1 MNNAPLLCN
10 PLRYYPRP
18 LAADD
23 PSRPETL
30 HSRHF
35 DLSRQLIS
43 MFQLHSIPKRWFGT
57 VALVFL
63 FLLPGACGAE
73 IFVAATLGEPYGVA
87 TIEIPVNPPVVGDP
101 LPALEV
107 SEQSGRVLYPIAE
120 DLRTDVESTRG
131 PDQRPGRLLDRVR
144 TVIRDLTDDEEE
156 PQQTIAR
163 RVSFL
168 FIGDEPLR
176 VQLGDSNERFGT
188 YEIVPSNNPP
198 MHTSMLATWWKSYS
212 EAAKRQIDSAD
223 YPASVENYLL
233 AMLSSRTGQSLPEWF
248 IEAPPVEDELL
259 STLKLIGGA
268 KGVVER
274 AFRESAIGWAQ
285 DPPVASLPLPEP
297 PRWAPLYEAP
307 SLQEVAVEPLAT
319 RIPPEF
325 FYIRY
330 GSFEN
335 YLWFRD
341 LSDEYGGDISRMLML
356 NGLANESAARVER
369 QLSMRTTQL
378 SRMLGPT
385 VIEDQALVGKD
396 LFLGDGASMGVI
408 FQAKNIFLLRTS
420 LNNDRS
426 GVAAKDGEVTLKQI
440 KLDDRPVSLLSSVD
454 NRVRSYMA
462 VDGDFI
468 MIANSET
475 MIRRFFRV
483 GQGSKSLAE
492 TASFRL
498 SRQLMPLDRNDVIF
512 VYFSPYLLRE
522 LVSPQYLIELRRRS
536 HANADIALVHLA
548 RLAASQELDR
558 DDSSTQ
564 LVEQRGIDSLIDLG
578 FLPSRFSDRPDG
590 SGVITLGSQAVDT
603 LRGARGTFLPISDT
617 SIDAVTPDEAEWYSR
632 IADQYTTRFP
642 TIDPIMIGIQREV
655 IADSPSLERVT
666 VHAEIAPW
674 DPGKYGTLAKQLGP
688 PTTIGMQFA
697 PDDIVAVQA
706 HVASA
711 QLGPP
716 THLFAAIKDNTP
728 PPPEDF
734 KGFLSLYQ
742 SLRRVP
748 GYLGAWPQPGALD
761 RLPLGLGVGQ
771 PVGPGMSRLL
781 GGVYRYT
788 DGQYSVLSF
797 QPEVLQSTL
806 PLLSAIDAEDS
817 AQVRF
822 RAGNLRN
829 SRIEGWVNEQLYQR
843 AREGSLAGANFLG
856 LLSRQLRVVPH
867 QAMDRAKQV
876 LGARLQ
882 CPLGGQYQ
890 YDSVTEQW
898 VSDAWGG
905 QSPPMLPP
913 ANYLAP
919 ALTWFRGAKGS
930 LTQYQDRLVA
940 DAVID
945 IQRQ

>member
-1 MNNAPLLCN
+1 
-10 PLRYYPRP
+10 
-18 LAADD
+18 
-23 PSRPETL
+23 
-30 HSRHF
+30 
-35 DLSRQLIS
+35 

-57 VALVFL
+57 VALVSL

-87 TIEIPVNPPVVGDP
+87 MIEIPVNPPVVGDP
-101 LPALEV
+101 LPALDV

-198 MHTSMLATWWKSYS
+198 MHASMLATWWKSYS
-212 EAAKRQIDSAD
+212 EAAKRQIDLAD

-307 SLQEVAVEPLAT
+307 NLQEVAVEPLAT

-341 LSDEYGGDISRMLML
+341 LSDEYGGDISRMLVL

-408 FQAKNIFLLRTS
+408 LQAKNIFLLRTS

-742 SLRRVP
+742 SLRSVP

-856 LLSRQLRVVPH
+856 LLSRQLRVVPR
-867 QAMDRAKQV
+867 QAMDRATQV

>member
-1 MNNAPLLCN
+1 
-10 PLRYYPRP
+10 
-18 LAADD
+18 
-23 PSRPETL
+23 
-30 HSRHF
+30 
-35 DLSRQLIS
+35 
-43 MFQLHSIPKRWFGT
+43 MFQLHSIPTRWFGT
-57 VALVFL
+57 VALVSL
-63 FLLPGACGAE
+63 FLSPSARGVE
-73 IFVAATLGEPYGVA
+73 IFAGATLGEPYGVA
-87 TIEIPVNPPVVGDP
+87 TIEIPINPPVVGDP
-101 LPALEV
+101 LPPLEV
-107 SEQSGRVLYPIAE
+107 SEQTGRILYPIAE
-120 DLRTDVESTRG
+120 DLRTDVESPRG
-131 PDQRPGRLLDRVR
+131 PDQRRGRLLDRVR

-156 PQQTIAR
+156 PQQTVAR

-168 FIGDEPLR
+168 FIGDQPLR
-176 VQLGDSNERFGT
+176 VQVGGSDEPLGT

-198 MHTSMLATWWKSYS
+198 MHAAMLATWWKSYS

-233 AMLSSRTGQSLPEWF
+233 AMLSGRTSQSLPDWF
-248 IEAPPVEDELL
+248 IEAPPVEDDLL

-307 SLQEVAVEPLAT
+307 NLQEVAVEPLAT

-408 FQAKNIFLLRTS
+408 IQAKNVFLLRTS

-440 KLDDRPVSLLSSVD
+440 KLDGRPVSLLSSVD

-475 MIRRFFRV
+475 MIRRFFQV
-483 GQGSKSLAE
+483 GQGSQSLAE

-548 RLAASQELDR
+548 RLAAAQELGR
-558 DDSSTQ
+558 DDRSDQ
-564 LVEQRGIDSLIDLG
+564 VVEQRGIDSLIDLG

-590 SGVITLGSQAVDT
+590 SGVITLGSHAVDT

-617 SIDAVTPDEAEWYSR
+617 SIDAVTPEEAEWYSR
-632 IADQYTTRFP
+632 IADQYTIRFP

-742 SLRRVP
+742 SLRSVP

-771 PVGPGMSRLL
+771 TVGPGMSRLL

-806 PLLSAIDAEDS
+806 PLLSVIDAEDS
-817 AQVRF
+817 AQVRL

-829 SRIEGWVNEQLYQR
+829 SRIEGWVNEQLYKR

-856 LLSRQLRVVPH
+856 LLSRQLRVVPNE
-867 QAMDRAKQV
+867 AMDRAEQV

-882 CPLGGQYQ
+882 CPLGGHYQ

-905 QSPPMLPP
+905 RSPPMLPP

-919 ALTWFRGAKGS
+919 ALTWFRGAKAS